1 MLRYGYFIQRGSSP
15 RVRSRH
21 ALYRHGMRSIGIISA
36 CAEQTWACPVSS
48 PPCWDHLRVC
58 GADFRAGNGRLRS
71 LGSSPRVRS
80 RPTRRRCSMFSPR
93 IISACA
99 EQTAPSTQCP
109 PPCRDHLRV
118 CGADQSFPCETVER
132 QGSSPRVRSRLL
144 SYPQSTIANGII
156 SACAEQTHCYKPT
169 SFYTSGS
176 SPRVRSRHEPMA
188 TGRLQQWIISACAEQ
203 TSGN

>member
-1 MLRYGYFIQRGSSP
+1 MARIWDHLRVCGADYMLRYGYFIQRGSSP

-99 EQTAPSTQCP
+99 EQTVRTGWRGRWTQ
-109 PPCRDHLRV
+109 DHLRV
-118 CGADQSFPCETVER
+118 CGADSAVNAVPSALP
-132 QGSSPRVRSRLL
+132 GSSPRVRSRPIL
-144 SYPQSTIANGII
+144 S
-156 SACAEQTHCYKPT
+156 
-169 SFYTSGS
+169 
-176 SPRVRSRHEPMA
+176 M
-188 TGRLQQWIISACAEQ
+188 
-203 TSGN
+203 